1 MNCRVDEIQFTVIG
15 SVIFMLITQLNI
27 LMMFEN
33 NDYLCISF
41 QNKLSSDFKKM
52 TNEALKKRMHQ

>member
-33 NDYLCISF
+33 NDHLCIIFF
-41 QNKLSSDFKKM
+41 QNKLSSD
-52 TNEALKKRMHQ
+52 LKKYD